1 MDSFAAAGAEN
12 DLRLNSY
19 VDVACLALLTYDTF
33 LNVDMEYRHIWKS
46 KGSLIK
52 CLYLWSRY
60 ATFLDVTLEA
70 LRRVD
75 ADVNLDPAK
84 CTAISTFISVYSTF
98 GIGIT
103 EIILMVRTYA
113 LYGRSKKLLGFFL
126 IMWLSIVGFCT
137 WAAIKWS
144 QSVIVDL
151 SPEISCDLYSSSNV
165 LLACFIALLAA
176 ETVIVG
182 LTVWK
187 AIQIS
192 RTLSAVSRLVSSK
205 EISVCQPGVSAALK
219 SQHLVTSFY
228 RDGVLFYVVMLL
240 ILILVV
246 VLRGV
251 APAALKPIGEAPLRV
266 MHSILACHLVIHV
279 RAVASEQEDE
289 ANAVAKQPPI
299 IFARIRMDRDPI

>member
-1 MDSFAAAGAEN
+1 MTFASTLMSTVGRVTTSNDSNNTIA
-12 DLRLNSY
+12 
-19 VDVACLALLTYDTF
+19 VACLALLTYDTL

-70 LRRVD
+70 LRRAD

-126 IMWLSIVGFCT
+126 IMWLSIAGFCT
-137 WAAIKWS
+137 WAAINCRPVPK
-144 QSVIVDL
+144 
-151 SPEISCDLYSSSNV
+151 ISCDLYSSSNV

-219 SQHLVTSFY
+219 SQRLVTSFY
-228 RDGVLFYVVMLL
+228 RDVTL
-240 ILILVV
+240 IV

-289 ANAVAKQPPI
+289 ANAVEKQPPI
-299 IFARIRMDRDPI
+299 VFARIRMDRDSMV

>member
-1 MDSFAAAGAEN
+1 MTFASTLMSTVGRVTTSNDSNNTIA
-12 DLRLNSY
+12 
-19 VDVACLALLTYDTF
+19 VACLALLTYDTL

-70 LRRVD
+70 L
-75 ADVNLDPAK
+75 
-84 CTAISTFISVYSTF
+84 IYSTF

-137 WAAIKWS
+137 WAAINWS

-151 SPEISCDLYSSSNV
+151 SPKISCDLYSSSNV

-219 SQHLVTSFY
+219 SQRLVTSFY
-228 RDGVLFYVVMLL
+228 RDGRSRYPIHPITL
-240 ILILVV
+240 IFVV

-251 APAALKPIGEAPLRV
+251 APAALKPIGEVPLRV

-289 ANAVAKQPPI
+289 ANAVEKQPPI
-299 IFARIRMDRDPI
+299 VFARIRMDRDSMV